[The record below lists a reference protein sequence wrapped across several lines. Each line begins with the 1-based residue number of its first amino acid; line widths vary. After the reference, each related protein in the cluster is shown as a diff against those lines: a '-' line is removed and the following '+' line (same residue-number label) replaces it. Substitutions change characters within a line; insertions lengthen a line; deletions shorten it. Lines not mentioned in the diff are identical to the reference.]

1 MNEMED
7 IPRPIDSRSTR
18 FMDQFRIFIRSKN
31 LAYKTEKTYCRWVKA
46 YIHYHGKTHPKE
58 MGSREVNQYLTHL
71 AIDKNLVVNSQK
83 TALNALVFLYK
94 QFLKVELGE
103 LTFSHSQRP
112 KTLPTCFSH
121 KEAIAVIEQL
131 KGVHSLA
138 ASLMYG
144 SGLRVMEA
152 VRLRIQD
159 IDFANGCVIVRE
171 SKGMKW
177 RRTLLPSS
185 LIPKLEAQIDFTL
198 SVHRQDLIEGHGCV
212 YLPGAL
218 SRKYP
223 NAEVLPAWQYL
234 FPSKNLSNDPRS
246 NIIRRHHIGEQQI
259 QRAVKVAI
267 AHASIPKKA
276 SCHTFRHSFATNLL
290 RAGTDIRAIQEMMG
304 HSNIA
309 TTQIYTHVVGIQER
323 GVVSPIDV

>member
-1 MNEMED
+1 MNDMED
-7 IPRPIDSRSTR
+7 VPRPIDSKSTR

-46 YIHYHGKTHPKE
+46 YIHYHNKTHPNE
-58 MGSREVNQYLTHL
+58 MGVNEVNQFLTHL
-71 AIDKNLVVNSQK
+71 AIDKGLVVNSQK

-94 QFLKVELGE
+94 KFLKVELGE
-103 LTFSHSQRP
+103 LNFSHSQRP

-121 KEAIAVIEQL
+121 KEAISVIEQL
-131 KGVHSLA
+131 KGVHKLA

-159 IDFANGCVIVRE
+159 IDFANGCLVVRE

-185 LIPKLEAQIDFTL
+185 LIPKLETQVDYAL
-198 SVHRQDLIEGHGCV
+198 SVHKKDLNDGYGRV

-218 SRKYP
+218 ARKYP
-223 NAEVLPAWQYL
+223 NAEILPAWQYL
-234 FPSKNLSNDPRS
+234 FPSKNLSKDPRS
-246 NIIRRHHIGEQQI
+246 NIIRRHHIGEQQV
-259 QRAVKVAI
+259 QRSVKVAI
-267 AHASIPKKA
+267 NKVNIPKKA